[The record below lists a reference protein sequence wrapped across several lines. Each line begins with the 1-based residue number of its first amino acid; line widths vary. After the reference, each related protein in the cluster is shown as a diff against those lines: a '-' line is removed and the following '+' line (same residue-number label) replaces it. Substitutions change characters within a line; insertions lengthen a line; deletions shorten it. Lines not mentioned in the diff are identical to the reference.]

1 MNVNTEKKDILSRAE
16 LKKMP
21 FVVPDGYF
29 SDFHKEALKTTLASN
44 GHVRTSARLRPFAA
58 AAAALILLFSAGTL
72 LLRTAIQN
80 DGYSQEDV
88 LVFSSNYINTIYNLE
103 EERFAEAEITDE
115 DIIEYLIYTGVDTD
129 TIEHY
134 K

>member
-21 FVVPDGYF
+21 FGVPDGYF

-58 AAAALILLFSAGTL
+58 AAAAFTAEAKAPQTAMLSAMS
-72 LLRTAIQN
+72 RRI
-80 DGYSQEDV
+80 
-88 LVFSSNYINTIYNLE
+88 SSA
-103 EERFAEAEITDE
+103 RFALVSLQAKKSETPLQET
-115 DIIEYLIYTGVDTD
+115 
-129 TIEHY
+129 EHGEF
-134 K
+134 